1 MENLVFILWLGFG
14 VFCVVGEF
22 LLPGLVMVFVGMG
35 ALTVALGM
43 HLELINSIPNQ
54 FIVFFVSSLLYLLT
68 LRFLVLRLVPTSTRK
83 EDIDEDNQVIGSL
96 VEVVEDISKRKIVR
110 IKHSDST
117 WQARTEDEV
126 TILKGEKVKVIGR
139 DNITWIVQKI

>member
-1 MENLVFILWLGFG
+1 M
-14 VFCVVGEF
+14 
-22 LLPGLVMVFVGMG
+22 
-35 ALTVALGM
+35 
-43 HLELINSIPNQ
+43 
-54 FIVFFVSSLLYLLT
+54 
-68 LRFLVLRLVPTSTRK
+68 
-83 EDIDEDNQVIGSL
+83 IGSL
-96 VEVVEDISKRKIVR
+96 VEVVEDISKRKLGR